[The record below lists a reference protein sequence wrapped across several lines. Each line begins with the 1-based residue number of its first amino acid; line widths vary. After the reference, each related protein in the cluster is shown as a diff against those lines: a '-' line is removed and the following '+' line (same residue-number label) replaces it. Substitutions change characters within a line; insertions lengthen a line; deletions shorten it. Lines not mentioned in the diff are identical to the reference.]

1 MRIGILGLLALLT
14 VVGCSGNSAGANTA
28 EPVVGKTPVSTA
40 SLSGESLPPRTPAQ
54 LKVDSDLLAGLTA
67 EEQRT
72 IAVFRSASES
82 VVFVTNIAYRQ
93 TSVFSRRL
101 SRVAQGTGSG
111 FLWDL
116 EGHIVTNYH
125 VIKDGTEFLVTL
137 SDGEERPAK
146 LVGSAPFKDL
156 AVLKLEDLPAGV
168 RPLQV
173 GSSSNLIVGQKVL
186 AIGNPFGLDHTL
198 TTGVVSALGRE
209 LDAEGGA
216 KIENV
221 IQTDAAINPGN
232 SGGPLLDSAGRLVGV
247 NTAIFSPSG
256 ASAGIGFAIPVDTVQ
271 RLIPDLIT
279 YGFPNRPALGIG
291 LVDDRIARRNRIRG
305 LVIQNVGKGTPA
317 EEAGL
322 RGLGRDRRGEVVL
335 GDIIREVNGEEVDTR
350 GQLSV
355 ALEKVGIGN
364 EAMLTVERQGKRLT
378 LPVRLSSIQEV
389 SGDR

>member
-14 VVGCSGNSAGANTA
+14 AVGCSGSSPAANAA
-28 EPVVGKTPVSTA
+28 EPTVVTTPVRNP
-40 SLSGESLPPRTPAQ
+40 SLSGDSLPARSPAEIE
-54 LKVDSDLLAGLTA
+54 VDSDLLAGLTV

-93 TSVFSRRL
+93 TSRFSRRL

-111 FLWDL
+111 FLWDF

-156 AVLKLEDLPAGV
+156 AVLKLEEPPAGV

-173 GSSSNLIVGQKVL
+173 GSSSNLIVGQTVL

-232 SGGPLLDSAGRLVGV
+232 SGGPLLDSAGRLIGV
-247 NTAIFSPSG
+247 NTAIFSPTG
-256 ASAGIGFAIPVDTVQ
+256 ASAGIGFAIPVDTVR
-271 RLIPDLIT
+271 RLVPDLIT

-305 LVIQNVGKGTPA
+305 LVVQDVGKGTPA

-322 RGLGRDRRGEVVL
+322 QGLGRDRRGEVVL

-364 EAMLTVERQGKRLT
+364 EAMLTVERQGKRMM